1 MPANEAFVLSA
12 HQAPGG
18 NVQLSWDVADDHY
31 LYANSISI
39 TNGAGDLISAEHAPP
54 EPVVVDDPYFG
65 ISDTYPFDV
74 MLEVDPRD
82 AENLSMTW
90 QGCAEAGMCYA
101 PQTADLDLSNMIL
114 SSMKVTKADVAAALV
129 DNPESSQSDQ
139 SAEPLNRSPDT
150 PGPQSL
156 SDDQSFAVSLATGNT
171 TLSLLAFF
179 GMGLLLTFT
188 PCVLPMLPIVSSLV
202 VGAGGGVGRGF
213 SLSVAYVL
221 PMALTYAVAGAIAAV
236 AGANLQSALQT
247 PLVISG
253 FAALFVVLA
262 LAMFGLFELQLPSM
276 IRQWLDSRISGHHK
290 GGTHHGAASMGILS
304 ALIVGP
310 CRTAPLAGALLF
322 ITETGNVV
330 LGALALF
337 ALGLGMGVPV
347 IIVGTVGSALLPTPG
362 PWMVRVKACFGFLLL
377 GIAIWFLSR
386 ILPDVWLLGL
396 TGTVVIA
403 FALAL
408 YQASGKGNVSRVAVQ
423 TICVVLFTWGTSM
436 LVGSLVGASD
446 PLHPLDPLIAG
457 KEQAAGEPLNAS
469 VSAEFSDA
477 YSLSDVRA
485 ELGKAAAQGK
495 WTVIDVYA
503 EWCASCQRIEAEVLS
518 APQSIAAMSGLHQ
531 VRADI
536 TKSTPGSKALMQ
548 EYGIM
553 GPPTLLMIA
562 PNGQEFRSGRLVGEF
577 EVAELLTSVKRT
589 LAGDS
594 GIK

>member
-1 MPANEAFVLSA
+1 MPADEAFTLTARQVPS
-12 HQAPGG
+12 G
-18 NVQLSWDVADDHY
+18 NVQLSWDVADGHY
-31 LYANSISI
+31 LYADSISI
-39 TNGAGDLISAEHAPP
+39 NNEAGDSLAVAHAPP
-54 EPVVVDDPYFG
+54 DPVVVDDPYFG

-74 MLEVDPRD
+74 TLEVDPGV
-82 AENLSMTW
+82 AESLALSW

-101 PQTADLDLSNMIL
+101 PQAADLNLSNMTL
-114 SSMKVTKADVAAALV
+114 SGIEVSKADVAAALV
-129 DNPESSQSDQ
+129 DKRDRGQADPESVSLQNTGDPR
-139 SAEPLNRSPDT
+139 A
-150 PGPQSL
+150 QSL
-156 SDDQSFAVSLATGNT
+156 SDDQVFAEKLASSSTV
-171 TLSLLAFF
+171 LSMLAFF

-262 LAMFGLFELQLPSM
+262 LAMFGLFELQLPSVL
-276 IRQWLDSRISGHHK
+276 RQWLDRISGRHK
-290 GGTHHGAASMGILS
+290 GGTHRGAASLGILS

-310 CRTAPLAGALLF
+310 CMTAPLAGALLF
-322 ITETGNVV
+322 ITETGNVA
-330 LGALALF
+330 LGALALL

-377 GIAIWFLSR
+377 GMAIWFLSR
-386 ILPDVWLLGL
+386 ILPVEWLLGL

-408 YQASGKGNVSRVAVQ
+408 WQFEGKGNVSRVAVQ
-423 TICVVLFTWGTSM
+423 TFSVVLCIWGALM
-436 LVGSLVGASD
+436 LVGSLIGASD
-446 PLHPLDPLIAG
+446 PWHPLDPLVAG
-457 KEQAAGEPLNAS
+457 NEEMAGEPLKAGVNS
-469 VSAEFSDA
+469 GFIDA

-485 ELGKAAAQGK
+485 ELGKAASLGK

-503 EWCASCQRIEAEVLS
+503 EWCASCQRIEDEVLS
-518 APQSIAAMSGLHQ
+518 APQSIAAMSGYHQ

-536 TKSTPGSKALMQ
+536 TKSTPGTKALMQ

-553 GPPTLLMIA
+553 GPPTLLLIA

-577 EVAELLTSVKRT
+577 EVEELLTSLKR
-589 LAGDS
+589 AMARVS
-594 GIK
+594 AI